1 MFFQLFFLFIF
12 SSAITFSQDTRW
24 YPFND
29 GLETATKENK
39 KILMDVYTDWC
50 AWCKR
55 MDKDIYAQNEVK
67 ALLNKFFVLVKLNA
81 ESNNEVAY
89 NELSLTETMLAQ
101 ELGVDGYPST
111 IFFLPNGE
119 VITAVPGYVAPD
131 KFLLILKYIG
141 ENHYL
146 TMDWVEFEAKE
157 TGEEE

>member
-1 MFFQLFFLFIF
+1 MFRKLFFLLIF
-12 SSAITFSQDTRW
+12 SSIISVAQDDRW

-29 GLETATKENK
+29 GLESATKENK

-55 MDKDIYAQNEVK
+55 MDKDVYAQSDVQ
-67 ALLNKFFVLVKLNA
+67 ALLNKFFILVKLNA

-89 NELSLTETMLAQ
+89 NDQTLTETLLAQ

-141 ENHYL
+141 EDHYK
-146 TMDWVEFEAKE
+146 TMDWEEFEAKE
-157 TGEEE
+157 TGEE

>member
-1 MFFQLFFLFIF
+1 MLRQLFFLLIF
-12 SSAITFSQDTRW
+12 SSVITFSQDTRW

-55 MDKDIYAQNEVK
+55 MDKDVYAQNEVK
-67 ALLNKFFVLVKLNA
+67 VLLNKFFVLVKLNA
-81 ESNNEVAY
+81 ESNNEAAY
-89 NELSLTETMLAQ
+89 NEQTMTETMLAQ

-141 ENHYL
+141 ENHYV
-146 TMDWVEFEAKE
+146 TMDWEEFEAKE